1 MATLSLTACSDNDGA
16 DSNSQA
22 SKASRAAAEA
32 KFTSAENSLVQGVTP
47 TTLTATTPRTI
58 NAQVPQIPLA
68 RNLSQAL
75 EVVRER
81 TLRQAGW
88 TNASDVTI
96 TSQFLAVSSD
106 VIGVEVRAAIK
117 SGGKTTTTSTT
128 LWYDATLSQT
138 FSPSALISWP
148 GWDAF
153 ARAAA
158 QKAAEQGLD
167 PAKAK
172 AALQDTAAPYGTGP
186 AMGFGGKNTFIL
198 SFPPGVL
205 APDLVQVAL
214 DGTVA
219 TPLLSDFGTK
229 ALGAS
234 LHPSAFTGTPSTT
247 AVWYAA
253 PKDRPKPSSS
263 PNLHPLPGDSTAVPD
278 ESQSSPSPSGS
289 ASPSPA
295 PKPIP
300 HPSTAVGID
309 CIVNKAV
316 ALTFDDGPGP
326 HTDQVIA
333 DFNKVK
339 GAATFFQLGQSID
352 QYPQFTILAAAS
364 GFEVGN
370 HSLTHPDLSTLSAD
384 AVQKE
389 IAGNS
394 AKIKKLIGRNPMLLR
409 PPYGDHN
416 SVVDEVAAASNLAI
430 INWSVDSQDWKTKS
444 AAATKKKIFTDVAIY
459 TGPIIL
465 LHDIHDSTVSAVPE
479 IVNTLTQKGYLLV
492 TVSELTLNTGGV
504 RTAHGYCRTTA
515 LVQDGYLCKG

>member
-1 MATLSLTACSDNDGA
+1 MAACSGSNGA
-16 DSNSQA
+16 GSNPQA
-22 SKASRAAAEA
+22 SKAARAAAEA
-32 KFTSAENSLVQGVTP
+32 KFTSADSSLVKGVTP
-47 TTLTATTPRTI
+47 TALTVTTPRTI

-81 TLRQAGW
+81 TLRGADW

-106 VIGVEVRAAIK
+106 VIGVEVRAAVK
-117 SGGKTTTTSTT
+117 TGGKTTTTPTT

-138 FSPSALISWP
+138 FSPSVLISWP

-153 ARAAA
+153 ARAVA
-158 QKAAEQGLD
+158 QEATAQGLD
-167 PAKAK
+167 AAKAR
-172 AALQDTAAPYGTGP
+172 AALQDGAAPYGTGP
-186 AMGFGGKNTFIL
+186 AMGFGGGNTFIL
-198 SFPPGVL
+198 SFPPAVL
-205 APDLVQVAL
+205 APDLVQVVL
-214 DGTVA
+214 DAKVV
-219 TPLLSDFGTK
+219 TPLLSDYGTK

-247 AVWYAA
+247 AVWYKA

-263 PNLHPLPGDSTAVPD
+263 PNLHPLPGDSTASPD
-278 ESQSSPSPSGS
+278 ESQNPTPASGSASSSPSPKS
-289 ASPSPA
+289 
-295 PKPIP
+295 IP

-309 CIVNKAV
+309 CIVTKAV

-326 HTDQVIA
+326 QTDQVIA
-333 DFNKVK
+333 AFTKVK
-339 GAATFFQLGQSID
+339 GAATFFQLGESID
-352 QYPQFTILAAAS
+352 QHPQFTVLAAAS

-370 HSLTHPDLSTLSAD
+370 HTLSHVDLSTVSAD
-384 AVQKE
+384 TAQRE
-389 IAGNS
+389 IAGNN

-416 SVVDEVAAASNLAI
+416 SSVDEVAGANNLAI
-430 INWSVDSQDWKTKS
+430 INWIVDSQDWQTKN
-444 AAATKKKIFTDVAIY
+444 AAATKKKIFADVAIY

-465 LHDIHDSTVSAVPE
+465 LHDIQPSTVTAVPE
-479 IVNTLTQKGYLLV
+479 IVDTLAQQGYALV

-504 RTAHGYCRTTA
+504 KTAHGYCRTTA